1 MQVSRTREQYPHHDK
16 TDSEGF
22 VMTWIVLIASGMLE
36 AVWATAL
43 GASKGFRRPV
53 PTIVFVVAMTASMV
67 GLAYAM
73 SEIPTGTAYAVWV
86 GIGATLTVLWAII
99 TGAERA
105 GIVRL
110 LLIGA
115 LVGAVVGLKV
125 VS

>member
-1 MQVSRTREQYPHHDK
+1 MKWV
-16 TDSEGF
+16 
-22 VMTWIVLIASGMLE
+22 VLIASGMLE

-43 GASKGFRRPV
+43 SASKGFRRPA
-53 PTIVFVVAMTASMV
+53 PTIVFVISLIASMA

-86 GIGATLTVLWAII
+86 GIGASLTVLWAIV

-105 GIVRL
+105 GVVRL